1 MSVCNCGK
9 EYKLEKAFNKHLE
22 ECLYASM
29 DLEKIYNLGYMI
41 NDVDKKLFHVSLAKI
56 KKYSKDNNCDIDI
69 AKKELQKDII
79 YKYRKSLWDIL
90 TVWKTELL
98 ASEYRHFLHW
108 IFKTYKDITLLSLR
122 NTLSNTKSIYRYNL
136 ENTVGMMSKRIDDSL
151 LFIHQHGEFSNDFE
165 FVDSILAGN
174 ISMYYVLFNDWLA
187 QTWFGRLDIDLQHE
201 LEEYVEIASKT
212 VLDRLKPKEFE
223 SLQTLACNE
232 TPKIFAMDF

>member
-9 EYKLEKAFNKHLE
+9 EYKLEKTFNTHLE

-90 TVWKTELL
+90 IVWKTELL

-223 SLQTLACNE
+223 TLQTLACNE
-232 TPKIFAMDF
+232 TPKIFEMDF